1 MTDRIAVLQADI
13 AKLEI
18 DAIVNAANEGLRPG
32 GGVDGAIR
40 RAAGWK
46 LNAAAMK
53 IGGCPTGEAV
63 VTEGFA
69 LPARWIIHTAGPVWK
84 GGGAGEDE
92 QLARCYRSCMARAAE
107 IGARRVAFPAI
118 STGVYGFPADRAAAI
133 AVREIRAALASGADF
148 DEIVLVAFGGDDLAV
163 LSAALAP
170 EGGGG
175 EGAA

>member
-1 MTDRIAVLQADI
+1 MTDRIAVMQANI
-13 AKLEI
+13 ARLEI
-18 DAIVNAANEGLRPG
+18 DAIVNAANEGLNPG

-46 LNAAAMK
+46 LNAATMK
-53 IGGCPTGEAV
+53 IGRCPAGEAV

-69 LPARWIIHTAGPVWK
+69 LPAKWIVHTVGPRWK

-92 QLARCYRSCMARAAE
+92 QLARCYRASLARAAE
-107 IGARRVAFPAI
+107 VGARRVAFPAI

-133 AVREIRAALASGADF
+133 AVREIRAALDAGADF
-148 DEIVLVAFGGDDLAV
+148 DEIVLVAFGDDDLAV

-170 EGGGG
+170 EGEG
-175 EGAA
+175 EDNAA